1 MTNQPVLRART
12 TTAVAPVPASEA
24 DAQFDVQLRRAQAI
38 ANAKQA
44 VPASYRQN
52 QGAVLL
58 AMSWAESRG
67 VDLLT
72 TVQTVSFIDGK
83 PVIDATMQRAL
94 ADRAGYRVAIL
105 EASPTTATV
114 QISDKEAGEVL
125 GSATY
130 TIDDAKRAG
139 LTEKKNWKNN
149 PEDMCVARA
158 TTRAMRR
165 YAPVVMVGLV
175 AGEDE
180 LDEIQEREDPVAV
193 LTENAGEDQDPETVD
208 VAHNP
213 VGESEE
219 PSASTEAPESS
230 PAADDIPD
238 AEVVEDKAEALQ
250 LLATL
255 VKGLEP
261 DQRDEFTAYGA
272 AQGWPEKRSEM
283 SGDELSD
290 AIIWIERHA

>member
-12 TTAVAPVPASEA
+12 IKATAPVPASEA

-58 AMSWAESRG
+58 AMDWAESRG

-72 TVQTVSFIDGK
+72 TVQTVAFIDGK

-94 ADRAGYRVAIL
+94 ADRAGYRVTIL
-105 EASPTTATV
+105 EASPRSAAV
-114 QISDKEAGEVL
+114 QISDKESGEVL
-125 GSATY
+125 GSASY
-130 TIDDAKRAG
+130 TIEDAERAG
-139 LTEKKNWKNN
+139 LAKKSNWEKN

-180 LDEIQEREDPVAV
+180 LDEIQSREDPVAV
-193 LTENAGEDQDPETVD
+193 LTQNAGEEAEPQVATPPSDPPLSDGPPT
-208 VAHNP
+208 
-213 VGESEE
+213 
-219 PSASTEAPESS
+219 S
-230 PAADDIPD
+230 PATPVEDAEIVAEQEDDELTDLTRGRVQAAISGAREAGTWKELAQQLQVADIP
-238 AEVVEDKAEALQ
+238 
-250 LLATL
+250 L
-255 VKGLEP
+255 VAKQMTE
-261 DQRDEFTAYGA
+261 
-272 AQGWPEKRSEM
+272 
-283 SGDELSD
+283 SD
-290 AIIWIERHA
+290 ALRALVIIENQE